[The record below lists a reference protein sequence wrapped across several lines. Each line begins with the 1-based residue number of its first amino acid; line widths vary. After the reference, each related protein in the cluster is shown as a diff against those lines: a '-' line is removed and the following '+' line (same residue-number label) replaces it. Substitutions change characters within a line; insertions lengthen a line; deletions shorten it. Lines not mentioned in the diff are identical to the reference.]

1 MFNLLDIIIVRP
13 IVNILFLIYSVVGDF
28 GLAIILFTIVVK
40 LLTWPLMKRQIN
52 QTKMMRKIQP
62 ELAEIKKNCKGNRQ
76 MESLQMMDLY
86 KKNNI
91 KPMRSMLSILIQFPI
106 FIALFTA
113 INVSVRPCAVN
124 EDYNVPINTCANKTD
139 TTYSVEHSA
148 YPFVRPLN
156 NINTLIEQQNEY
168 FRAYEKDAENAKY
181 EFEPKLFGAVDLF
194 ARPSSV
200 FKEFNLSNVII
211 FLFALASAGTQ
222 FIMARQND
230 VTRKKGQKGKSLREM
245 MKEAADGKDIS
256 QDEINAYSQSQM
268 TYMMPIM
275 MFFIMIN
282 LPGAIVLY
290 YLLNTGITVI
300 LQKIVLNRN
309 LDVME
314 EAADKKVLKELRDAT
329 KKIQEG
335 EIVSEEATK
344 GPNITKVKSTTH
356 YASKNKNKKDKTH
369 ITRIT
374 ASDKKKRR

>member
-124 EDYNVPINTCANKTD
+124 EDYNVPINTCTNKTD

-156 NINTLIEQQNEY
+156 NINTLIEQQSTY

-181 EFEPKLFGAVDLF
+181 EFEPKLFGVVDLF

-230 VTRKKGQKGKSLREM
+230 VTRKKGQKGKSLRAM

-300 LQKIVLNRN
+300 LQKIVLNKN

-335 EIVSEEATK
+335 EIVSEESTK
-344 GPNITKVKSTTH
+344 GPKITKVKSTTH
-356 YASKNKNKKDKTH
+356 YASNNKNKKDRTH

>member
-124 EDYNVPINTCANKTD
+124 EDYNVPINTCTNKTD

-156 NINTLIEQQNEY
+156 NINTLINQQNEY

-181 EFEPKLFGAVDLF
+181 EFEPKLFGVVDLF

-230 VTRKKGQKGKSLREM
+230 VTRKKGQKGKSLRDM

-300 LQKIVLNRN
+300 LQKIVLNKN

>member
-91 KPMRSMLSILIQFPI
+91 KPMRSMLTILIQFPI

-124 EDYNVPINTCANKTD
+124 EDYNVPINTCTNKTD

-156 NINTLIEQQNEY
+156 NINTLIEQQSTY

-181 EFEPKLFGAVDLF
+181 EFEPKLFGVVDLF

-230 VTRKKGQKGKSLREM
+230 VTRKKGQKGKSLRAM

-300 LQKIVLNRN
+300 LQKIVLNKN

-335 EIVSEEATK
+335 EIVSEESTK
-344 GPNITKVKSTTH
+344 GPKITKVKSTTH
-356 YASKNKNKKDKTH
+356 YASNNKNKKDKTH
-369 ITRIT
+369 ITRIK

>member
-124 EDYNVPINTCANKTD
+124 EDYSVPINTCTNKTD

-156 NINTLIEQQNEY
+156 NINTLINQQNEY

-181 EFEPKLFGAVDLF
+181 EFEPKLFGVVDLF

-230 VTRKKGQKGKSLREM
+230 VTRKKGQKGKSLRDM

-300 LQKIVLNRN
+300 LQKIVLSRN

>member
-124 EDYNVPINTCANKTD
+124 EDYNVPINTCTNKTD

-156 NINTLIEQQNEY
+156 NINTLIEQQSTY
-168 FRAYEKDAENAKY
+168 FRAYEKDTENAKY
-181 EFEPKLFGAVDLF
+181 EFEPKLFGVVDLF

-230 VTRKKGQKGKSLREM
+230 VTRKKGQKGKSLRAM

-300 LQKIVLNRN
+300 LQKIVLNKN

-335 EIVSEEATK
+335 EIVSEESTK
-344 GPNITKVKSTTH
+344 GPKITKVKSTTH
-356 YASKNKNKKDKTH
+356 YASNNKNKKDKTH

>member
-124 EDYNVPINTCANKTD
+124 EDYNVPINTCTNKTD

-156 NINTLIEQQNEY
+156 NINTLINQQNEY

-181 EFEPKLFGAVDLF
+181 EFEPKLFGVVDLF

-230 VTRKKGQKGKSLREM
+230 VARKKGQKGKSLRDM

-300 LQKIVLNRN
+300 LQKIVLNEN